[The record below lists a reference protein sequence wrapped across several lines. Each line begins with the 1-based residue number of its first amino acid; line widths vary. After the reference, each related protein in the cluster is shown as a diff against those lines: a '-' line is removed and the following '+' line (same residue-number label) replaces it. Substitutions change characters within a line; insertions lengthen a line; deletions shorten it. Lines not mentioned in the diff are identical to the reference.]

1 MNGAETRAALKQI
14 AETKSMEFESQLLHL
29 EKTSKTE
36 RKALSMS
43 RQIALALA
51 NITNVDF
58 KERGYEIKQ
67 QRVFGMDFHD
77 FDPLRSVF
85 EKLTGEQRESF
96 LEFSFAVIMAKHAFY
111 EKRKEE
117 LKKAEQSSNVEKAF
131 ECRIS
136 IGVVEDI
143 LRAWQEWWDRNGC
156 VACKIISQPVPV
168 PAKNPIKESLCTQ
181 GTVKNDGNDI

>member
-14 AETKSMEFESQLLHL
+14 AEAKSMEFESQLLHL
-29 EKTSKTE
+29 EKTAKTE

-43 RQIALALA
+43 RQIALTLA
-51 NITNVDF
+51 NIANVDF
-58 KERGYEIKQ
+58 KERIYKIKQ

-77 FDPLRSVF
+77 FDPWRPIF

-96 LEFSFAVIMAKHAFY
+96 LDFSFAVIMAKHAFY
-111 EKRKEE
+111 EKRKAD
-117 LKKAEQSSNVEKAF
+117 LKKAEQSSNIEKAF

-136 IGVVEDI
+136 IGIVEDI

-156 VACKIISQPVPV
+156 VACKIISQPAPV
-168 PAKNPIKESLCTQ
+168 PAKSPIKESLCIQ